1 MAAKKS
7 GLGAKGLGLGALIH
21 SEADDV
27 SSSPERVVELDINA
41 IEPNPH
47 QPRKRFEEES
57 LESLAQSIRSCGVIQ
72 PIVVKKEGD
81 SYLLV
86 AGERRWRASKI
97 AGLKTIPAIVRHLQ
111 DDALFQTALVENLQR
126 EDLNPMEEAE
136 GYLRLKEE
144 FHLSQEEIASRV
156 GKSRPAIANALRL
169 LQLDERVK
177 RFVEEGRLS
186 GGHARA
192 LLALEDGQAQ
202 FQLAERILEE
212 GQSVRS
218 AEAMVK
224 QYLARQGK
232 TEKSPAAPDGKTLAL
247 RVAAERM
254 QSALGTKV
262 TVKQGGKKGKI
273 EIEFYS
279 PEDLERLLTQI
290 AGHQA

>member
-1 MAAKKS
+1 M
-7 GLGAKGLGLGALIH
+7 GALIH

-81 SYLLV
+81 YYLLV

-144 FHLSQEEIASRV
+144 FHLSQEEISSRV

-177 RFVEEGRLS
+177 RFV
-186 GGHARA
+186 
-192 LLALEDGQAQ
+192 
-202 FQLAERILEE
+202 
-212 GQSVRS
+212 
-218 AEAMVK
+218 
-224 QYLARQGK
+224 
-232 TEKSPAAPDGKTLAL
+232 
-247 RVAAERM
+247 
-254 QSALGTKV
+254 
-262 TVKQGGKKGKI
+262 
-273 EIEFYS
+273 
-279 PEDLERLLTQI
+279 
-290 AGHQA
+290 

>member
-1 MAAKKS
+1 M
-7 GLGAKGLGLGALIH
+7 
-21 SEADDV
+21 
-27 SSSPERVVELDINA
+27 
-41 IEPNPH
+41 
-47 QPRKRFEEES
+47 
-57 LESLAQSIRSCGVIQ
+57 
-72 PIVVKKEGD
+72 
-81 SYLLV
+81 
-86 AGERRWRASKI
+86 
-97 AGLKTIPAIVRHLQ
+97 
-111 DDALFQTALVENLQR
+111 
-126 EDLNPMEEAE
+126 
-136 GYLRLKEE
+136 
-144 FHLSQEEIASRV
+144 
-156 GKSRPAIANALRL
+156 
-169 LQLDERVK
+169 
-177 RFVEEGRLS
+177 
-186 GGHARA
+186 
-192 LLALEDGQAQ
+192 
-202 FQLAERILEE
+202 EE